1 MSAAAAGCGT
11 YCQQAGNSAGNSPP
25 GYPCAAGG
33 CLPCPASNCVTVG
46 STGATASNGVI
57 SVPLTCNLSTACQGA
72 FLLCLPSGTLCQVG
86 QTFEGAGGRLAGSD
100 FVVPAGATGDITVA
114 LTALGQQ
121 AASGVSSFGASVIV
135 DLLNYG
141 TVLDSSNANFQ
152 LSSADPPVYPA
163 GTAANCGASVFAG
176 QDTTCPFA
184 LNVVAA
190 YAKTAGNTNA
200 TVTAVS
206 PVTGQQYTMQCT
218 GQSPVVCTGGTN
230 ALVAFYN

>member
-1 MSAAAAGCGT
+1 MAGW
-11 YCQQAGNSAGNSPP
+11 P
-25 GYPCAAGG
+25 
-33 CLPCPASNCVTVG
+33 
-46 STGATASNGVI
+46 
-57 SVPLTCNLSTACQGA
+57 
-72 FLLCLPSGTLCQVG
+72 
-86 QTFEGAGGRLAGSD
+86 GSD

>member
-1 MSAAAAGCGT
+1 M
-11 YCQQAGNSAGNSPP
+11 
-25 GYPCAAGG
+25 
-33 CLPCPASNCVTVG
+33 G
-46 STGATASNGVI
+46 STKATAANGVI

-72 FLLCLPSGTLCQVG
+72 FLLCLPNGPLCEAG
-86 QTFEGAGGRLAGSD
+86 QQTANGGGGRLAGSD
-100 FVVPAGATGDITVA
+100 FVVPAGATDSITVA
-114 LTALGQQ
+114 LTTLGQQ

-141 TVLDSSNANFQ
+141 TVANSNNANFQ

-163 GTAANCGASVFAG
+163 GTVANCGATVFAG

-184 LNVVAA
+184 LNVMAA
-190 YAKTAGNTNA
+190 YTQALDQGNANG

-206 PVTGQQYTMQCT
+206 PATGQQYTMQCT